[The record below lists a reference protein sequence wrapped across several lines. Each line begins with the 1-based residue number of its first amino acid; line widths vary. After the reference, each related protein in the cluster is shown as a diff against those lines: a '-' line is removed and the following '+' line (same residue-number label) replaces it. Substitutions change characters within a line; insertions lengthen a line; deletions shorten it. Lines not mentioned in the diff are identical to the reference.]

1 MNFEDK
7 DSSAPLN
14 PPSQREPPASSSSVW
29 NDGAGRPL
37 PADLR
42 VPWDWVDLLIVA
54 LLASVSVVL
63 VIPLFLVMGF
73 AMFGIG
79 RAQLSSSVA
88 DRNLLAILDQ
98 VVLSFGLLAYLAAQ
112 IRMRVKTGFWR
123 TIGWLPLETGR
134 MPRGVVY
141 LGLVLGGMFVGVVTS
156 VASSAFPPK
165 RQLPIQVIY
174 QDRHTAIL
182 FMLMAVLLAPVVEET
197 LFRGYIYPVI
207 ARAFGI
213 PASVIVTGTL
223 FGLLHSFQLWGG
235 WWLIGLIVLVGI
247 VFTFVRAVTHTVLA
261 SFLLHVSYNSF
272 QVIGTLVASHGLRH
286 LPAIH

>member
-1 MNFEDK
+1 MNLEDS

-14 PPSQREPPASSSSVW
+14 PPSQMEEPAPSSSAWV
-29 NDGAGRPL
+29 DQAGRPL
-37 PADLR
+37 LADLR
-42 VPWDWVDLLIVA
+42 APWDWIDVVVLA
-54 LLASVSVVL
+54 LLAFLSVTF
-63 VIPLFLVMGF
+63 VIPLFLVMSF
-73 AMFGIG
+73 SMVGIG
-79 RAQLSSSVA
+79 RAQLSGSVA

-98 VVLSFGLLAYLAAQ
+98 VILSFGLLAYLAAQ

-123 TIGWLPLETGR
+123 TIGWVPLETGR

-141 LGLVLGGMFVGVVTS
+141 LGLVLGGIFVAIVTS
-156 VASSAFPPK
+156 VASAAFPPK

-197 LFRGYIYPVI
+197 LFRGYIYPVV

-213 PASVIVTGTL
+213 PASVIITGTL

-235 WWLIGLIVLVGI
+235 WWAIGLIVLVGI
-247 VFTFVRAVTHTVLA
+247 IFTFVRAVTHTVLA

-286 LPAIH
+286 LPAAY